1 MSTGQEARGR
11 RRAPRR
17 WLGTLTNEQLGRRTV
32 ALVLAVTSVVAVGV
46 MVNAITGREERA
58 GAPVPTTSPPRT
70 AHPTTRLPA
79 DVVAGPDTTGVRD
92 GTTLE
97 PFRADGAL
105 DEDGLVLEGVLVEG
119 DLELVGADQVLRNS
133 RVEGHVVVRG
143 TGVTLEDSEVGALSV
158 ASATQVVVRRVEVFG
173 NPGSDG
179 VHVTSG
185 DGPRA
190 ADVLIEGSW
199 VHSPQ
204 VEADSHYDGIQVR
217 GVDHL
222 TLRGNT
228 FDLGPWHEQYNAAI
242 FLEEANGGNVDV
254 LVERNTVNGG
264 GYALYVAGQGVRLI
278 DNRFGRDA
286 NWGLLYPEHPPFEE
300 SGSAWAD
307 DGSPLSLLDGA

>member
-1 MSTGQEARGR
+1 M
-11 RRAPRR
+11 
-17 WLGTLTNEQLGRRTV
+17 
-32 ALVLAVTSVVAVGV
+32 
-46 MVNAITGREERA
+46 
-58 GAPVPTTSPPRT
+58 
-70 AHPTTRLPA
+70 
-79 DVVAGPDTTGVRD
+79 
-92 GTTLE
+92 
-97 PFRADGAL
+97 
-105 DEDGLVLEGVLVEG
+105 
-119 DLELVGADQVLRNS
+119 
-133 RVEGHVVVRG
+133 
-143 TGVTLEDSEVGALSV
+143 
-158 ASATQVVVRRVEVFG
+158 
-173 NPGSDG
+173 
-179 VHVTSG
+179 TSG

-228 FDLGPWHEQYNAAI
+228 FDLGPWNERYNAAI